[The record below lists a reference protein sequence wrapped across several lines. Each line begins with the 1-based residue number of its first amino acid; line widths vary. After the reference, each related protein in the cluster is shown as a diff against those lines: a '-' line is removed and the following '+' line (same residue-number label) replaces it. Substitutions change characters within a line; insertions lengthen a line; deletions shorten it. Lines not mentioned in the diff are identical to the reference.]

1 VIRDRSTV
9 PIFDVVLISPEIP
22 QNTGNIIRLCA
33 NVGAC
38 LHLVKP
44 LGFSLDDPR
53 LKRASL
59 DYSDIANI
67 VVHESS
73 AQLFSSRMINRVF
86 AATTKGSVTYTQP
99 NYQLGDTIVL
109 GRESLGLSDDIIEN
123 VLPENRVRIPM
134 QPANRS
140 LNLSNAA
147 AIIVY
152 EMWRQLEFHGAS
164 SLIDDNK
171 SYFV

>member
-1 VIRDRSTV
+1 MPT
-9 PIFDVVLISPEIP
+9 FNVVLISPEIP

-33 NVGAC
+33 NVGAY

-44 LGFSLDDPR
+44 LGFKLDDPR

-59 DYSDIANI
+59 DYSDIANV

-73 AQLFSSRMINRVF
+73 DQLFSSLLINRVF
-86 AATTKGSVTYTQP
+86 AATTNSIVPYTQP
-99 NYQLGDTIVL
+99 NYELGDTIIL
-109 GRESLGLSDDIIEN
+109 GRESLGLSDDIVEN
-123 VLPENRVRIPM
+123 VLPENRVHIPM

-152 EMWRQLEFHGAS
+152 EMWRQLHFDGALS
-164 SLIDDNK
+164 PIDNNK
-171 SYFV
+171 SYFS

>member
-1 VIRDRSTV
+1 MPT
-9 PIFDVVLISPEIP
+9 FNVVLISPEIP

-33 NVGAC
+33 NVGAY

-44 LGFSLDDPR
+44 LGFKLDDPR

-59 DYSDIANI
+59 DYSDIANV

-73 AQLFSSRMINRVF
+73 DQLFSSHLINRVF
-86 AATTKGSVTYTQP
+86 AATTNSIVPYTQP
-99 NYQLGDTIVL
+99 NYELGDTIIL
-109 GRESLGLSDDIIEN
+109 GRESLGLSDDIVEN
-123 VLPENRVRIPM
+123 VLPENRVHIPM

-152 EMWRQLEFHGAS
+152 EMWRQLHFDGALS
-164 SLIDDNK
+164 SIDNNK
-171 SYFV
+171 SYFS

>member
-1 VIRDRSTV
+1 MPT
-9 PIFDVVLISPEIP
+9 FDVVLISPEIP

-44 LGFSLDDPR
+44 LGFNLDDPR
-53 LKRASL
+53 LRRASL
-59 DYSDIANI
+59 DYSDIANV

-73 AQLFSSRMINRVF
+73 AHLFGSRMINRVF
-86 AATTKGSVTYTQP
+86 AATTNSIVPYTQP
-99 NYQLGDTIVL
+99 SYQLGDTIIL
-109 GRESLGLSDDIIEN
+109 GRESLGLSDDIVEN
-123 VLPENRVRIPM
+123 VLPENRVHIPM

-140 LNLSNAA
+140 LNLSNAT

-152 EMWRQLEFHGAS
+152 EMWRQLQFNGAPPS
-164 SLIDDNK
+164 IDNNK
-171 SYFV
+171 TYFS

>member
-1 VIRDRSTV
+1 MVT
-9 PIFDVVLISPEIP
+9 FNVVLISPEIP

-33 NVGAC
+33 NVGAY

-44 LGFSLDDPR
+44 LGFKLDDPR

-59 DYSDIANI
+59 DYSDIANV
-67 VVHESS
+67 VVHESPD
-73 AQLFSSRMINRVF
+73 QLFSSHMVNRVF
-86 AATTKGSVTYTQP
+86 AATTNSIVPYTQP
-99 NYQLGDTIVL
+99 NYKLGDTIIL

-123 VLPENRVRIPM
+123 VLPANRVHIPM

-152 EMWRQLEFHGAS
+152 EMWRQLDFDGAS
-164 SLIDDNK
+164 SSIDNNK
-171 SYFV
+171 AYFS

>member
-1 VIRDRSTV
+1 MVT
-9 PIFDVVLISPEIP
+9 FNVVLISPEIP

-33 NVGAC
+33 NVGAY

-44 LGFSLDDPR
+44 LGFTLDDPR

-59 DYSDIANI
+59 DYSDIANV
-67 VVHESS
+67 VVHESPD
-73 AQLFSSRMINRVF
+73 QLFNSRMVNRVF
-86 AATTKGSVTYTQP
+86 AATTNSIVPYTQP
-99 NYQLGDTIVL
+99 NYELGDTIIL
-109 GRESLGLSDDIIEN
+109 GRESLGLSDDFIEN
-123 VLPENRVRIPM
+123 VLPENRVHIPM

-152 EMWRQLEFHGAS
+152 EMWRQLDFDGAS
-164 SLIDDNK
+164 SSIDNNK
-171 SYFV
+171 VYFS

>member
-1 VIRDRSTV
+1 MPT
-9 PIFDVVLISPEIP
+9 FNVVLISPEIP

-33 NVGAC
+33 NVGAY

-44 LGFSLDDPR
+44 LGFKLDDPR

-59 DYSDIANI
+59 DYSDIANV

-73 AQLFSSRMINRVF
+73 DQLFSSHLINRVF
-86 AATTKGSVTYTQP
+86 AATTNSIVPYTQP
-99 NYQLGDTIVL
+99 NYELGDTIIL
-109 GRESLGLSDDIIEN
+109 GRESLGLSDDIVEN
-123 VLPENRVRIPM
+123 VLPENRVHIPM

-140 LNLSNAA
+140 LNLSNSA

-152 EMWRQLEFHGAS
+152 EMWRQLHFDGAS
-164 SLIDDNK
+164 SAIDNNK
-171 SYFV
+171 SYFS

>member
-1 VIRDRSTV
+1 MPT
-9 PIFDVVLISPEIP
+9 FNVVLISPEIP

-33 NVGAC
+33 NVGAY

-44 LGFSLDDPR
+44 LGFKLDDPR

-73 AQLFSSRMINRVF
+73 DQLFSSLLINRVF
-86 AATTKGSVTYTQP
+86 AATTNSIVPYTQP
-99 NYQLGDTIVL
+99 NYELGDTIIL
-109 GRESLGLSDDIIEN
+109 GRESLGLSDDIVEN
-123 VLPENRVRIPM
+123 VLPENRVHIPM

-152 EMWRQLEFHGAS
+152 EMWRQLHFDGAS
-164 SLIDDNK
+164 SSIDNNK
-171 SYFV
+171 SYFS

>member
-1 VIRDRSTV
+1 MVT
-9 PIFDVVLISPEIP
+9 FNVVLISPEIP

-33 NVGAC
+33 NVGAY

-44 LGFSLDDPR
+44 LGFTLDDPR

-59 DYSDIANI
+59 DYSDIANV
-67 VVHESS
+67 VVHESPDE
-73 AQLFSSRMINRVF
+73 LFSSRLVNRVF
-86 AATTKGSVTYTQP
+86 AATTNSIVPYTQP
-99 NYQLGDTIVL
+99 NYELGDTIIL
-109 GRESLGLSDDIIEN
+109 GRESLGLSDGIVEN
-123 VLPENRVRIPM
+123 VLPENRVHIPM

-152 EMWRQLEFHGAS
+152 EMWRQLHFDGALS
-164 SLIDDNK
+164 SIDKNK
-171 SYFV
+171 SYFS

>member
-1 VIRDRSTV
+1 MVT
-9 PIFDVVLISPEIP
+9 FNVVLISPEIP

-33 NVGAC
+33 NVGAY

-44 LGFSLDDPR
+44 LGFELDDPR

-59 DYSDIANI
+59 DYSDIANV

-73 AQLFSSRMINRVF
+73 DQLFSSHLINRVF
-86 AATTKGSVTYTQP
+86 AATTNSIVPYTQP
-99 NYQLGDTIVL
+99 NYKLGDTIIL

-123 VLPENRVRIPM
+123 VLPANRVHIPM

-152 EMWRQLEFHGAS
+152 EMWRQLDFDGAS
-164 SLIDDNK
+164 SSIDNNK
-171 SYFV
+171 AYFS

>member
-1 VIRDRSTV
+1 MPT
-9 PIFDVVLISPEIP
+9 FNVVLISPEIP

-33 NVGAC
+33 NVGAY

-44 LGFSLDDPR
+44 LGFKLDAPR

-59 DYSDIANI
+59 DYSDIANV

-73 AQLFSSRMINRVF
+73 DQLFSSHLINRVF
-86 AATTKGSVTYTQP
+86 AATTNSIVPYTQP
-99 NYQLGDTIVL
+99 NYELGDTIIL
-109 GRESLGLSDDIIEN
+109 GRESLGLSDDIVEN
-123 VLPENRVRIPM
+123 VLPENRVHIPM

-152 EMWRQLEFHGAS
+152 EMWRQLHFDGALS
-164 SLIDDNK
+164 SIDNNK
-171 SYFV
+171 SYFS

>member
-1 VIRDRSTV
+1 MPT
-9 PIFDVVLISPEIP
+9 FNVVLISPEIP

-33 NVGAC
+33 NVGAY

-44 LGFSLDDPR
+44 LGFKLDDPR

-59 DYSDIANI
+59 DYSDIANV

-73 AQLFSSRMINRVF
+73 DQLFSSLLINRVF
-86 AATTKGSVTYTQP
+86 AATTNSIVPYTQP
-99 NYQLGDTIVL
+99 NYELGDTIIL
-109 GRESLGLSDDIIEN
+109 GRESLGLSDDIVEN
-123 VLPENRVRIPM
+123 VLPENRVHIPM

-152 EMWRQLEFHGAS
+152 EMWRQLHFDGALS
-164 SLIDDNK
+164 SIDNNK
-171 SYFV
+171 SYFS

>member
-1 VIRDRSTV
+1 MPT
-9 PIFDVVLISPEIP
+9 FNVVLISPEIP

-33 NVGAC
+33 NVGAY

-44 LGFSLDDPR
+44 LGFKLDDPR

-59 DYSDIANI
+59 DYSDIANV

-73 AQLFSSRMINRVF
+73 DQLFSSHLINRVF
-86 AATTKGSVTYTQP
+86 AATTNSIVPYTQP
-99 NYQLGDTIVL
+99 NYELGDTIIL
-109 GRESLGLSDDIIEN
+109 GRESLGLSDDIVEN
-123 VLPENRVRIPM
+123 VLPENRVHIPM

-140 LNLSNAA
+140 LNLSNAT

-152 EMWRQLEFHGAS
+152 EMWRQLHFDGALS
-164 SLIDDNK
+164 PIDNNK
-171 SYFV
+171 SYFS

>member
-1 VIRDRSTV
+1 MVT
-9 PIFDVVLISPEIP
+9 FNVVLISPEIP

-33 NVGAC
+33 NVGAY

-44 LGFSLDDPR
+44 LGFKLDDPR

-59 DYSDIANI
+59 DYSDIANV
-67 VVHESS
+67 VVHESPD
-73 AQLFSSRMINRVF
+73 QLFNSRMVNRVF
-86 AATTKGSVTYTQP
+86 AATTNSIVPYTQP
-99 NYQLGDTIVL
+99 NYELGDTIIL
-109 GRESLGLSDDIIEN
+109 GRESLGLSDDIVEN
-123 VLPENRVRIPM
+123 VLPENRVHIPM

-152 EMWRQLEFHGAS
+152 EMWRQLHFDGALS
-164 SLIDDNK
+164 PIDNNK
-171 SYFV
+171 SYFS

>member
-1 VIRDRSTV
+1 MVT
-9 PIFDVVLISPEIP
+9 FNVVLISPEIP

-33 NVGAC
+33 NVGAY

-44 LGFSLDDPR
+44 LGFTLDDPR

-59 DYSDIANI
+59 DYSDIANV
-67 VVHESS
+67 VVHESPD
-73 AQLFSSRMINRVF
+73 QLFNSRMVNRVF
-86 AATTKGSVTYTQP
+86 AATTNSIVPYTQP
-99 NYQLGDTIVL
+99 NYELGDTIIL

-123 VLPENRVRIPM
+123 VLPENRVHIPM

-152 EMWRQLEFHGAS
+152 EMWRQLDFDGAS
-164 SLIDDNK
+164 SSIDNNK
-171 SYFV
+171 AYFS

>member
-1 VIRDRSTV
+1 MVT
-9 PIFDVVLISPEIP
+9 FNVVLISPEIP

-33 NVGAC
+33 NVGAY

-44 LGFSLDDPR
+44 LGFTLDDPR

-59 DYSDIANI
+59 DYSDIANV
-67 VVHESS
+67 VVHESPD
-73 AQLFSSRMINRVF
+73 QLFSSHMVNRVF
-86 AATTKGSVTYTQP
+86 AATTNSIVPYTQP
-99 NYQLGDTIVL
+99 NYELGDTIIL
-109 GRESLGLSDDIIEN
+109 GRESLGLSDDIVEN
-123 VLPENRVRIPM
+123 VLPENRVHIPM

-152 EMWRQLEFHGAS
+152 EMWRQLHFDGAS
-164 SLIDDNK
+164 SSIDNNK
-171 SYFV
+171 SYFS

>member
-1 VIRDRSTV
+1 VVT
-9 PIFDVVLISPEIP
+9 FNVVLISPEIP

-33 NVGAC
+33 NVGAY

-44 LGFSLDDPR
+44 LGFTLDDPR

-59 DYSDIANI
+59 DYSDIANV
-67 VVHESS
+67 VVHESPDE
-73 AQLFSSRMINRVF
+73 LFSSRLVNRVF
-86 AATTKGSVTYTQP
+86 AATTNSIVPYTQP
-99 NYQLGDTIVL
+99 NYELGDTIIL
-109 GRESLGLSDDIIEN
+109 GRESLGLSDGIVEN
-123 VLPENRVRIPM
+123 VLPENRVHIPM

-152 EMWRQLEFHGAS
+152 EMWRQLHFDGALS
-164 SLIDDNK
+164 SIDKNK
-171 SYFV
+171 SYFS

>member
-1 VIRDRSTV
+1 MPT
-9 PIFDVVLISPEIP
+9 FNVVLISPEIP

-33 NVGAC
+33 NVGAY

-44 LGFSLDDPR
+44 LGFTLDDPR

-59 DYSDIANI
+59 DYSDIANV
-67 VVHESS
+67 VVHESPDE
-73 AQLFSSRMINRVF
+73 LFSSRLVNRVF
-86 AATTKGSVTYTQP
+86 AATTNSIVPYTQP
-99 NYQLGDTIVL
+99 NYELGDTIIL
-109 GRESLGLSDDIIEN
+109 GRESLGLSDGIVEN
-123 VLPENRVRIPM
+123 VLPENRVHIPM

-152 EMWRQLEFHGAS
+152 EMWRQLHFDGALS
-164 SLIDDNK
+164 SIDNNK
-171 SYFV
+171 SYFS

>member
-1 VIRDRSTV
+1 MIKEEPNV

-38 LHLVKP
+38 LHLVEP
-44 LGFSLDDPR
+44 MGFNLEDSR

-59 DYSDIANI
+59 DYSDIANV

-73 AQLFSSRMINRVF
+73 AQLFNSRSINRVF
-86 AATTKGSVTYTQP
+86 AATTRGSVPYTQP
-99 NYQLGDTIVL
+99 NYQLGDTIIL

-123 VLPENRVRIPM
+123 ILPDNRIRIPM

-140 LNLSNAA
+140 LNLSNAT

-152 EMWRQLEFHGAS
+152 EMWRQLGFQGAPS
-164 SLIDDNK
+164 IINNNNT
-171 SYFV
+171 YFS

>member
-1 VIRDRSTV
+1 MPT
-9 PIFDVVLISPEIP
+9 FNVVLISPEIP

-33 NVGAC
+33 NVGAY

-44 LGFSLDDPR
+44 LGFKLDDPR

-59 DYSDIANI
+59 DYSDIANV

-73 AQLFSSRMINRVF
+73 DQLFSSFLINRVF
-86 AATTKGSVTYTQP
+86 AATTNSIVPYTQP
-99 NYQLGDTIVL
+99 NYELGDTIIL
-109 GRESLGLSDDIIEN
+109 GRESLGLSDDIVEN
-123 VLPENRVRIPM
+123 VLPENRVHIPM

-152 EMWRQLEFHGAS
+152 EMWRQLHFDGAS
-164 SLIDDNK
+164 SSIDNKK
-171 SYFV
+171 SYFS

>member
-1 VIRDRSTV
+1 MAT
-9 PIFDVVLISPEIP
+9 FNVVLISPEIP

-33 NVGAC
+33 NVGAY

-44 LGFSLDDPR
+44 LGFKLDDPR

-59 DYSDIANI
+59 DYSDIANV

-73 AQLFSSRMINRVF
+73 DQLFSSLLINRVF
-86 AATTKGSVTYTQP
+86 AATTNSIVPYTQP
-99 NYQLGDTIVL
+99 NYELGDTIIL
-109 GRESLGLSDDIIEN
+109 GRESLGLSDDIVEN
-123 VLPENRVRIPM
+123 VLPENRVHIPM

-152 EMWRQLEFHGAS
+152 EMWRQLHFDGALS
-164 SLIDDNK
+164 PIDNNK
-171 SYFV
+171 SYFS

>member
-1 VIRDRSTV
+1 MVT
-9 PIFDVVLISPEIP
+9 FNVVLISPEIP

-33 NVGAC
+33 NVGAY

-44 LGFSLDDPR
+44 LGFKLDDPR

-59 DYSDIANI
+59 DYSDIANV

-73 AQLFSSRMINRVF
+73 DQLFSSHLINRVF
-86 AATTKGSVTYTQP
+86 AATTNSIVPYTQP
-99 NYQLGDTIVL
+99 NYELGDTIVL
-109 GRESLGLSDDIIEN
+109 GRESLGLSDDIVEN
-123 VLPENRVRIPM
+123 VLPENRVHIPM

-152 EMWRQLEFHGAS
+152 EMWRQLHFDGAS
-164 SLIDDNK
+164 SSIDNNK
-171 SYFV
+171 SYFS